1 MAGMSQAQVAYQT
14 EHIDDDRRS
23 DILGTAI
30 SMAIL
35 STIAVAGRFACRKK
49 LKVALSYDDYS
60 ILVGLILNLGM
71 CFDLGY
77 ESTSKRWRYCI
88 YAIAAV
94 CIGFFIS
101 GTITAIFQC
110 RPISF
115 FWTRKGKGECI
126 NELALIYFSQS
137 LQVLTDILILTLP
150 IPVVWKLRL
159 RRSKKIGVLG
169 IFLLGSFVCIAGIVR
184 FFYIKQIVPLD
195 LTWTQTNTAIWST
208 IEPSIGIVSAC
219 LPIMGPVLRSRTIRE
234 IRSTSWFTPSK
245 SLSTDH
251 HHHHHHRDAGSAFHK
266 NMQIPEKPAVAY
278 SSTWRQDS
286 VDDVAMGCANGDVE
300 LESKR

>member
-14 EHIDDDRRS
+14 EHIDDDRRP

-35 STIAVAGRFACRKK
+35 STIAVARRFACRKK
-49 LKVALSYDDYS
+49 LKFALSYDDYS
-60 ILVGLILNLGM
+60 ILVGLILNLGI

-77 ESTSKRWRYCI
+77 AVGEHNAQQYLKMGYVFQLLYAHAITIIKLSILLFYCRLFPRESTSKRWRYCV

-101 GTITAIFQC
+101 GTITTIFQS

-115 FWTRKGKGECI
+115 FWTRKGKGKCVDG
-126 NELALIYFSQS
+126 LAPIYFSQS
-137 LQVLTDILILTLP
+137 LQVLIDILILTLP

-169 IFLLGSFVCIAGIVR
+169 IFLLGSLQVAAF
-184 FFYIKQIVPLD
+184 
-195 LTWTQTNTAIWST
+195 LTT
-208 IEPSIGIVSAC
+208 EY
-219 LPIMGPVLRSRTIRE
+219 
-234 IRSTSWFTPSK
+234 TS
-245 SLSTDH
+245 
-251 HHHHHHRDAGSAFHK
+251 
-266 NMQIPEKPAVAY
+266 
-278 SSTWRQDS
+278 
-286 VDDVAMGCANGDVE
+286 
-300 LESKR
+300 